1 MQLHILK
8 LQTCSLKT
16 VLSII
21 SSALQKS
28 QCYSCVFSFSFPLKK
43 KKISKQQNYV
53 LRAVLQY
60 FLSCFFTVLLT
71 NALTEKPAQN
81 TEWWPAPKLSWS
93 VSPKREE
100 QQARMIPVHTSGN
113 LFTAATKNSMHLIL
127 KESVESHFICVIQAP
142 WVFKLHS
149 DCWRHLTWKEAE
161 KYLMAFQNVPAHNLH
176 WFLCQ
181 AG

>member
-16 VLSII
+16 LLSII

-28 QCYSCVFSFSFPLKK
+28 QCYSCVSSFSFPLKNK
-43 KKISKQQNYV
+43 KANNKTMSWE
-53 LRAVLQY
+53 LTLQY
-60 FLSCFFTVLLT
+60 FFPCFFTVLLT

-100 QQARMIPVHTSGN
+100 QQAGMIPVHTSGN
-113 LFTAATKNSMHLIL
+113 LFTAATTNSMHLIL
-127 KESVESHFICVIQAP
+127 KESVENCFICVIQAP
-142 WVFKLHS
+142 WVLKLHS